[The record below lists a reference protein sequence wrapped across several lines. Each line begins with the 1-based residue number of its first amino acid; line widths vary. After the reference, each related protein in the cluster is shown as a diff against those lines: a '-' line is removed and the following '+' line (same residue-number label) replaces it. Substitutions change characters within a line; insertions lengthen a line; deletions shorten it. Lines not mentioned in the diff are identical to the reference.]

1 MSNPTLA
8 DIDFKN
14 KMAWVWATLK
24 NVGKKFEPNLYLYH
38 IDIDQYI
45 LLLKADR
52 LLDILKIL
60 CTDPIRYPTHLS
72 NSIFHPDS
80 IPISG
85 QESPSRKKKFS
96 KLISLSRSP
105 SFHIRYAQSSRFN
118 DFCSRE
124 RRERRR
130 REKKRNQ
137 GGLNFELGRKKI
149 DRGNLNSLEGQR
161 VLTISRIN
169 RQNHE

>member
-1 MSNPTLA
+1 MLSWLELIVSNGNPWPPIGRSFCIGFLRFWSFKHFSKSFLAVDFNDPNRISRTVSSNNKIASRIASWCPTFFGSKA
-8 DIDFKN
+8 KN
-14 KMAWVWATLK
+14 HHYTYKDPELSLIGKK
-24 NVGKKFEPNLYLYH
+24 NPGNKFEPNLYLYH

-85 QESPSRKKKFS
+85 QESPSRKK
-96 KLISLSRSP
+96 
-105 SFHIRYAQSSRFN
+105 
-118 DFCSRE
+118 
-124 RRERRR
+124 
-130 REKKRNQ
+130 
-137 GGLNFELGRKKI
+137 
-149 DRGNLNSLEGQR
+149 NS
-161 VLTISRIN
+161 
-169 RQNHE
+169 QN